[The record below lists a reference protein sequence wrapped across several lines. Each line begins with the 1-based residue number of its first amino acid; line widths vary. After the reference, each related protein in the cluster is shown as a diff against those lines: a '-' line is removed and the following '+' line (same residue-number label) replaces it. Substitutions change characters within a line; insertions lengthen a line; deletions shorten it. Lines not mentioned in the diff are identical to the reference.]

1 MTTRRPGG
9 EPIARQT
16 STTSGRSFRATR
28 GRLARHGAALAVI
41 LALLSCGEGVT
52 PPPPPPP
59 APAPQPA
66 TVTLEPN
73 PAVVVAAD
81 TVRLVARVLDERA
94 RVISGAPV
102 TWTSGDP
109 AVATVDATGLV
120 TGLKEGRASVTAT
133 SGPATASAPL
143 TVRSQDR
150 ATLIDVYDAA
160 GGGSWTG
167 KDSWTTDAPLG
178 SWFGVEAN
186 PDGRVLTLH
195 LSENGLRGQL
205 PRNLGDLALLT
216 ELRMDGNALTGPLPL
231 SLARLGLRE
240 LHYAGTMLC
249 TPSDEAFR
257 EWLNAIPSRDG
268 PYLECNEERADL
280 AKLYEAMGG
289 PNWINS
295 TNWLSDQPLENWY
308 GLLVDEAGRV
318 TGINL
323 IDNRLAGQIP
333 PEIARFPR
341 LRFLG
346 LDLNRL
352 TGQIPVELGALPELG
367 LLGLAGND
375 LRGHIP
381 PELGNATRLVQ
392 VSLNDNQ
399 LNGTVPPEL
408 GNLAYLRQL
417 YLNNNLLEGSIPRE
431 LGALSDLQLLR
442 LSSNLLE
449 GAVPPELGE
458 LGSLQWLDL
467 GGNDLS
473 GPLPAELG
481 QLDRLQ
487 ALWLGDNMF
496 SGSVPPAFGDLR
508 ALEQLHL
515 QNNEELSGPLPES
528 LTSVGLEELLAGGTA
543 LCVPDQP
550 AFRTWGEA
558 ILKRRIRP
566 CRAEGQSDAYLTQAV
581 QSRDYPVPLVAGESA
596 LLRVFITSGEET
608 SAAIPPVRA
617 TFFVDGVETHVVE
630 IAAGSSPIPTEV
642 EEGELDLSAN
652 AEIHGAV
659 IQPGLEMVIEID
671 PGGTLDPGLG
681 VAKRIPE
688 TGRAPIDVRAMPTL
702 RLTLIPFIWTG
713 NNDPAA
719 VTLVSEIHPNH
730 EILWQTNNLLP
741 VGAFAITKH
750 QSVTIASNS
759 AFAVLNEVG
768 RIRAIEGGT
777 GHWKGLLPEPEGAGG
792 VAYIGGKV
800 SMSQLSESTIAH
812 ELGHNFNLRHADC
825 GSAAGPDPTFPWPNG
840 AIGAWGYDP
849 RDGAS
854 LVPPDW
860 ADLMSYCPPEWISDY
875 YFTNSLRYR
884 LVDEGA
890 ASRVPAAATRSLLVS
905 GRATADGVPS
915 LDPAFVIDA
924 SPVVPRSGGPY
935 ELTGR
940 RVDGSELFSLSFNM
954 PEIADGD
961 GRSGFTFALP
971 VRAEWEAEL
980 ASLSLSGP
988 GGTVE
993 MREGSEP
1000 PLAILRDPRTGQVRA
1015 ILRDLPADALARSD
1029 LDALAPAPGLEAM
1042 ISSGLPDAAAWR
1054 R

>member
-1 MTTRRPGG
+1 M
-9 EPIARQT
+9 
-16 STTSGRSFRATR
+16 
-28 GRLARHGAALAVI
+28 

-120 TGLKEGRASVTAT
+120 TGLREGRASVTAT

-143 TVRSQDR
+143 TVQSQDR
-150 ATLIDVYDAA
+150 ATLIDLYNAA

-167 KDSWTTDAPLG
+167 KDGWTTDAPLG
-178 SWFGVEAN
+178 SWFGVEAD

-205 PRNLGDLALLT
+205 PESLGDLALLT
-216 ELRMDGNALTGPLPL
+216 ELRVDGNALTGPLPISL
-231 SLARLGLRE
+231 SRLGLQA
-240 LHYAGTMLC
+240 LHYGGTMLC
-249 TPSDEAFR
+249 TPSDAAFR
-257 EWLNAIPSRDG
+257 EWLGAIPSREG
-268 PYLECNEERADL
+268 QELACNEERADL
-280 AKLYEAMGG
+280 AALYEALDG
-289 PNWINS
+289 PNWQNS
-295 TNWLSDQPLENWY
+295 ANWLTDAPLASWY
-308 GLLVDEAGRV
+308 GIQVDEAGRV

-323 IDNRLAGQIP
+323 IGNRLAGQIP

-341 LRFLG
+341 LSFLG
-346 LDLNRL
+346 LDFNRL
-352 TGQIPVELGALPELG
+352 TGQIPVELGDLPELG
-367 LLGLAGND
+367 SLGLAGND

-381 PELGNATRLVQ
+381 PELGNATRLVL

-399 LNGTVPPEL
+399 LSGTVPPEL
-408 GNLAYLRQL
+408 GHLVYLRWL
-417 YLNNNLLEGSIPRE
+417 YLNNNLLEGSIPVE
-431 LGALSDLQLLR
+431 VGALSDLEGLR

-449 GAVPPELGE
+449 GPVPPELGE

-487 ALWLGDNMF
+487 ALWLRDNRF

-515 QNNEELSGPLPES
+515 QDNEELSGPLPES
-528 LTSVGLEELLAGGTA
+528 LTSVGLRELLAGGTA
-543 LCVPDQP
+543 LCMPDQP
-550 AFRTWGEA
+550 AFRTWVEA

-566 CRAEGQSDAYLTQAV
+566 CRAEGQSDAHLTQAV

-596 LLRVFITSGEET
+596 LLRVFITSGDET

-617 TFFVDGVETHVVE
+617 TFFVNGVEAHVVE
-630 IAAGSSPIPTEV
+630 IPAGSSPIPTEV

-659 IQPGLEMVIEID
+659 IQPGLEMVIDID
-671 PGGTLDPGLG
+671 PAGTLDPGLG

-688 TGRAPIDVRAMPTL
+688 TGRTAIDVRAMPTL
-702 RLTLIPFIWTG
+702 RLTLIPFVWTG
-713 NNDPAA
+713 NSDPAA
-719 VTLVSEIHPNH
+719 ATLVSEIHPHH

-741 VGAFAITKH
+741 VGAFVITKH

-759 AFAVLNEVG
+759 AFAVLSEVG

-792 VAYIGGKV
+792 VARIGGKV

-825 GSAAGPDPTFPWPNG
+825 GSAAGPDPTFPWPNA

-849 RDGAS
+849 RDGGS

-884 LVDEGA
+884 LADEGA

-905 GRATADGVPS
+905 GRVSADGTPS
-915 LDPAFVIDA
+915 LDPVFVIDA
-924 SPVVPRSGGPY
+924 PPVLPRSGGPY

-940 RVDGSELFSLSFNM
+940 RLDGSELFSLSFEL

-971 VRAEWEAEL
+971 VQAEWETGL

-988 GGTVE
+988 GGVAE

-1015 ILRDLPADALARSD
+1015 ILRDLPSGTLATSD
-1029 LDALAPAPGLEAM
+1029 LDALAPEPGLEAM
-1042 ISSGLPDAAAWR
+1042 ISSGLPGAAAWR

>member
-1 MTTRRPGG
+1 M
-9 EPIARQT
+9 
-16 STTSGRSFRATR
+16 
-28 GRLARHGAALAVI
+28 

-120 TGLKEGRASVTAT
+120 TGLREGRASVTAT

-143 TVRSQDR
+143 TVQSQDR
-150 ATLIDVYDAA
+150 ATLIDLYNAA

-167 KDSWTTDAPLG
+167 KDGWTTDAPLG
-178 SWFGVEAN
+178 SWFGVEAD

-205 PRNLGDLALLT
+205 PESLGDLALLT
-216 ELRMDGNALTGPLPL
+216 ELRVDGNALTGPLPISL
-231 SLARLGLRE
+231 SRLGLQA
-240 LHYAGTMLC
+240 LHYGGTMLC
-249 TPSDEAFR
+249 TPSDAAFR
-257 EWLNAIPSRDG
+257 EWLGAIPSREG
-268 PYLECNEERADL
+268 QELACNEERADL
-280 AKLYEAMGG
+280 AGLFEALGG
-289 PNWINS
+289 RNWQNS
-295 TNWLSDQPLENWY
+295 ANWLTDAPLASWY
-308 GLLVDEAGRV
+308 GIQVDEAGRV

-341 LRFLG
+341 LSFLG
-346 LDLNRL
+346 LDFNRL
-352 TGQIPVELGALPELG
+352 TGQIPVELGDLPELG
-367 LLGLAGND
+367 SLGLAGND

-399 LNGTVPPEL
+399 LSGTVPPEL
-408 GNLAYLRQL
+408 GHLVYLRWL
-417 YLNNNLLEGSIPRE
+417 YLNNNLLEGSIPIE
-431 LGALSDLQLLR
+431 VGALSDLEGLR

-487 ALWLGDNMF
+487 ALWLRDNRF

-515 QNNEELSGPLPES
+515 QDNEELSGPLPES
-528 LTSVGLEELLAGGTA
+528 LTSVGLRELLAGGTA

-550 AFRTWGEA
+550 AFRTWVEA

-630 IAAGSSPIPTEV
+630 IPAGSSPIPTEV

-671 PGGTLDPGLG
+671 PAGTLHPGLG

-702 RLTLIPFIWTG
+702 RLTLIPFVWTD
-713 NNDPAA
+713 NSDPAA

-741 VGAFAITKH
+741 VGAFVITKH

-849 RDGAS
+849 RDGGS

-890 ASRVPAAATRSLLVS
+890 ASRAPAAATRSLLVS

-915 LDPAFVIDA
+915 LDPAFLIDT

-971 VRAEWEAEL
+971 VQAEWETGL

-988 GGTVE
+988 GGVAE

-1000 PLAILRDPRTGQVRA
+1000 PLAILRDPRTGHVRA
-1015 ILRDLPADALARSD
+1015 ILRDLPSGTVASSD
-1029 LDALAPAPGLEAM
+1029 LDALAPEPGLDVM

>member
-1 MTTRRPGG
+1 
-9 EPIARQT
+9 
-16 STTSGRSFRATR
+16 
-28 GRLARHGAALAVI
+28 
-41 LALLSCGEGVT
+41 
-52 PPPPPPP
+52 
-59 APAPQPA
+59 
-66 TVTLEPN
+66 
-73 PAVVVAAD
+73 
-81 TVRLVARVLDERA
+81 
-94 RVISGAPV
+94 
-102 TWTSGDP
+102 
-109 AVATVDATGLV
+109 
-120 TGLKEGRASVTAT
+120 
-133 SGPATASAPL
+133 
-143 TVRSQDR
+143 
-150 ATLIDVYDAA
+150 
-160 GGGSWTG
+160 
-167 KDSWTTDAPLG
+167 
-178 SWFGVEAN
+178 
-186 PDGRVLTLH
+186 
-195 LSENGLRGQL
+195 
-205 PRNLGDLALLT
+205 
-216 ELRMDGNALTGPLPL
+216 MDGNALTGPLPL
-231 SLARLGLRE
+231 SLARLDLRE
-240 LHYAGTMLC
+240 LHYGGTMLC
-249 TPSDEAFR
+249 TPSDAAFR
-257 EWLNAIPSRDG
+257 EWLGAIPSREG
-268 PYLECNEERADL
+268 QELACNEERADL
-280 AKLYEAMGG
+280 AGLFEALGG
-289 PNWINS
+289 RNWQNS
-295 TNWLSDQPLENWY
+295 ANWLTDAPLASWY
-308 GLLVDEAGRV
+308 GIQVDETGRV
-318 TGINL
+318 IGIDLSN
-323 IDNRLAGQIP
+323 NRLSGRLPSHIG
-333 PEIARFPR
+333 RFPH
-341 LRFLG
+341 LRFLRFDG
-346 LDLNRL
+346 NRL
-352 TGQIPVELGALPELG
+352 TGPIPPELG
-367 LLGLAGND
+367 DLTELGTLRLAEND

-392 VSLNDNQ
+392 VFLNDNQ
-399 LNGTVPPEL
+399 LSGTVPPEL
-408 GNLAYLRQL
+408 GNLVYLRQL
-417 YLNNNLLEGSIPRE
+417 YLNNNLLKGSIPRE
-431 LGALSDLQLLR
+431 LGTLSDLQRLR

-449 GAVPPELGE
+449 GPVPPELGE

-467 GGNDLS
+467 GGNDLA

-487 ALWLGDNMF
+487 QLWLGDNMF
-496 SGSVPPAFGDLR
+496 SGHVPPEFGRLR
-508 ALEQLHL
+508 VLRELYL
-515 QNNEELSGPLPES
+515 QDNPELSGPLPES
-528 LTSVGLEELLAGGTA
+528 LTSVGLRELLAGGTA

-550 AFRTWGEA
+550 AFRTWVEA

-596 LLRVFITSGEET
+596 LLRVFITSGDET

-630 IAAGSSPIPTEV
+630 IPAGSSPIPTEV

-652 AEIHGAV
+652 AEIRGAV
-659 IQPGLEMVIEID
+659 IQPGLEMVIDID
-671 PGGTLDPGLG
+671 PAGTLDPGLG

-688 TGRAPIDVRAMPTL
+688 TGRTTIDVRAMPTL
-702 RLTLIPFIWTG
+702 RLTLIPFVWTG
-713 NNDPAA
+713 NSDPAA
-719 VTLVSEIHPNH
+719 ATLVSEIHPNH

-741 VGAFAITKH
+741 VGAFVITKH

-825 GSAAGPDPTFPWPNG
+825 GSAAGPDPTFPWPNA

-849 RDGAS
+849 RDGGS

-884 LVDEGA
+884 LADEGA
-890 ASRVPAAATRSLLVS
+890 ASRVPAAAARSLLVS
-905 GRATADGVPS
+905 GRVSADGTPS
-915 LDPAFVIDA
+915 LDPVFVIDA
-924 SPVVPRSGGPY
+924 PPVLPRSGGPY

-940 RVDGSELFSLSFNM
+940 RLDGSELFSLSFEL

-971 VRAEWEAEL
+971 VQAEWETGL

-1000 PLAILRDPRTGQVRA
+1000 PLAILRDPRTGHVRA
-1015 ILRDLPADALARSD
+1015 ILRDLPSGTVASSD
-1029 LDALAPAPGLEAM
+1029 LDALAPEPGLDVM